1 MYLKHAFLR
10 YLKRFG
16 PVAKRWKHENKD
28 AHACNMASF
37 DTVLRLAEKKIE
49 SNGAKWWI
57 LTLFESYARRLLGD
71 SIVLLTPFIFI
82 ESLDVLFVLIFLDE
96 V

>member
-28 AHACNMASF
+28 AHACNMTSF
-37 DTVLRLAEKKIE
+37 DTVLRLAEKKLKAME
-49 SNGAKWWI
+49 LNGAFWRF
-57 LTLFESYARRLLGD
+57 LRVMLGD
-71 SIVLLTPFIFI
+71 F
-82 ESLDVLFVLIFLDE
+82 
-96 V
+96 